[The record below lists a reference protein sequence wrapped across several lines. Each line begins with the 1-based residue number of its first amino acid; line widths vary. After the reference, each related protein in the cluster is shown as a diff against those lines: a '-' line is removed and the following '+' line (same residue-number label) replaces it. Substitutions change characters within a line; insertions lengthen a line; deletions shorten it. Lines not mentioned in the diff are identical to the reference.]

1 MDSTEPVTGSPAG
14 GPQMRRL
21 VTSALIVLA
30 GLGVV
35 IASEATSAAVARG
48 EERVVATMG
57 WPGGPRDVRPR

>member
-1 MDSTEPVTGSPAG
+1 
-14 GPQMRRL
+14 MRRL